1 MKKIFKFVALLSLIF
16 MAGSCGGGKTEVSGK
31 TKLVVGLEC
40 NYAPFNWTE
49 NKKTDSNYQIFET
62 IKYADG
68 YDIQIAKKLADYL
81 DMELVIKQLEW
92 DALIPSIKSER
103 IDLVI
108 AGMSPTESR
117 KIDIDFS
124 NAYYTSEH
132 VLLVSK
138 NSKYANVTSVDELE
152 GAKIGGQIG
161 TIYDD
166 IAHGIPGY
174 KKPESGSYD
183 KNTVPELI
191 TSIQSGLIDGT
202 VLELPVAQG
211 QVNLN
216 SETLKMIRFEEGK
229 GFSQLLD
236 DETNVLRDI
245 VDTDRDV
252 SIGIKKGNKELL
264 SSINDFLSTLSNDER
279 NEIMMNAVENCAN
292 IG

>member
-1 MKKIFKFVALLSLIF
+1 MKKLIRFIALLGF
-16 MAGSCGGGKTEVSGK
+16 VFAAASCGGGNNPDTGK
-31 TKLVVGLEC
+31 KKLVVGLEC

-49 NKKTDSNYQIFET
+49 NIKTETNYPIYKT
-62 IKYADG
+62 KKYAEG
-68 YDIQIAKKLADYL
+68 YDIQIAKQLADYL
-81 DMELVIKQLEW
+81 DMELVIKQLDW
-92 DALIPSIKSER
+92 DALIPNIKSDL

-108 AGMSPTESR
+108 AGMSPTDSR

-132 VLLVSK
+132 VLLISK
-138 NSKYANVTSVDELE
+138 DSKYANATSVSELE

-191 TSIQSGLIDGT
+191 TSIKSGLIDGT

-229 GFSQLLD
+229 GFTQLLD
-236 DETNVLRDI
+236 DETNTLRDI
-245 VDTDRDV
+245 VDTDKDV
-252 SIGIKKGNKELL
+252 SIGIKKGNEELL
-264 SSINDFLSTLSNDER
+264 LGVNSFLNTLSNEQR
-279 NEIMMNAVENCAN
+279 NEIMMNAVESCAN

>member
-1 MKKIFKFVALLSLIF
+1 MKKIFKFFALLSLIF
-16 MAGSCGGGKTEVSGK
+16 VTSSCGGDNKEDSGK
-31 TKLVVGLEC
+31 EKLVVGLEC

-49 NKKTDSNYQIFET
+49 NKKTDSNYQIFESK
-62 IKYADG
+62 KYADG

-191 TSIQSGLIDGT
+191 TNIQSGLIDGT

-216 SETLKMIRFEEGK
+216 SETLKMIRFEEEK
-229 GFSQLLD
+229 GFRQLLD

-252 SIGIKKGNKELL
+252 SIGIKKGNEELL

-279 NEIMMNAVENCAN
+279 NEIMMNAVEACAN

>member
-1 MKKIFKFVALLSLIF
+1 MKKFIRFISLLSFVFVA
-16 MAGSCGGGKTEVSGK
+16 ASCGGENNTEIGKK
-31 TKLVVGLEC
+31 KLVIGLEC

-49 NKKTDSNYQIFET
+49 NIKTETNYPIYKT
-62 IKYADG
+62 KKYAEG
-68 YDIQIAKKLADYL
+68 YDIQIAKQLADYL
-81 DMELVIKQLEW
+81 DMELVIKQLDW
-92 DALIPSIKSER
+92 DALIPNIKSDL

-108 AGMSPTESR
+108 AGMSPTDSR

-132 VLLVSK
+132 VLLISK
-138 NSKYANVTSVDELE
+138 DSKYANATSVSELE

-183 KNTVPELI
+183 RNTVPELI
-191 TSIQSGLIDGT
+191 TSIKSGLIDGT

-216 SETLKMIRFEEGK
+216 SETLKMIRFEEGN
-229 GFSQLLD
+229 GFTQLLD
-236 DETNVLRDI
+236 DETNTLRDI
-245 VDTDRDV
+245 VDTDKDV
-252 SIGIKKGNKELL
+252 SIGIKKGNEELL
-264 SSINDFLSTLSNDER
+264 LGVNSFLNTLSNEQR
-279 NEIMMNAVENCAN
+279 NEIMMNAVESCAN

>member
-1 MKKIFKFVALLSLIF
+1 MKKIFKFFALLSLIF
-16 MAGSCGGGKTEVSGK
+16 VTSSCGGDNKEDSGK
-31 TKLVVGLEC
+31 EKLVVGLEC

-49 NKKTDSNYQIFET
+49 NKKTDSNYQIFESK
-62 IKYADG
+62 KYADG

-81 DMELVIKQLEW
+81 DMELVIKQLDW

-229 GFSQLLD
+229 GFRQLLD

-252 SIGIKKGNKELL
+252 SIGIKKGNEELL
-264 SSINDFLSTLSNDER
+264 SSINDFLSTLSTDER
-279 NEIMMNAVENCAN
+279 NEIMMNAVEACAN